1 MNEPNDPKELAV
13 SELSDKIVAFS
24 DKQAVLNFEA
34 AAKDVLP
41 IFARHCSDIRL
52 SFESGRI
59 EISASFKPASI
70 PSTQAAAQARIEQPI
85 ALPQPKGARQVDRR
99 RLGLIAVASLAAVIL
114 GWPLLGNLRKS
125 ADTPATPTLSVGKG
139 SIPDWAPGL
148 QETSLGGWIE
158 IQKRFDLPDATVR
171 SAIQILRKNDKYSS
185 GQMLHDLAQYPT
197 EVRRAFS
204 LLASQQTGTR
214 FDFGPLENDL
224 KARIVEGARFPDEP
238 PGGHHSPLQRESF
251 NNVVVLAIIELFHRR
266 QDDPSLKDMLAALR
280 KGHTGT

>member
-1 MNEPNDPKELAV
+1 M
-13 SELSDKIVAFS
+13 IAFS
-24 DKQAVLNFEA
+24 EQSILSVKA
-34 AAKDVLP
+34 ATTELLP
-41 IFARHCSDIRL
+41 IFARHFADVRL
-52 SFESGRI
+52 VLMRDRLEV
-59 EISASFKPASI
+59 SASFWPSAELNLREPRQRDYRTIQPRQGVPPPA
-70 PSTQAAAQARIEQPI
+70 PMKIEQPA
-85 ALPQPKGARQVDRR
+85 ALPQPKRARVVDGR

-125 ADTPATPTLSVGKG
+125 GDTPATPTLSVGRG

-185 GQMLHDLAQYPT
+185 GQMLRDLAQYPT

-224 KARIVEGARFPDEP
+224 KARMVQGARFPDEP
-238 PGGHHSPLQRESF
+238 PGGTYGSLQRESF
-251 NNVVVLAIIELFHRR
+251 NNVAVLAIIELFQRR
-266 QDDPSLKDMLAALR
+266 QDDPSVKGILAALR
-280 KGHTGT
+280 RSRT